1 MDVLEAVFLGLV
13 QGAGEFLPVSSSG
26 HLLLLEKLGVGEE
39 DLFFNICLHLG
50 TLLSVLVVMR
60 RSILALFRKGNGR
73 ALLMLAAACLPTVA
87 LALLFKYLAPSLIDG
102 AYLPLGFAVTSFLI
116 ILSEK
121 FSPAET
127 RCLSLKNSLMTG
139 VFQGVAVLP
148 GISRSGAT
156 IAALR
161 LSGVERSEAAE
172 FSFLLSLP
180 VIIGSALYEGTELAV
195 TGELASVAVL
205 PLLAG
210 ALAAFLSGCVAIRFF
225 LSHSSRGASRYAS
238 SSLWCA
244 NAPPSPSP
252 STPPPSPSYL
262 FSFCKARA
270 PSYARQTTTGALPLH
285 PARGIMPLDPVILYN
300 NYAPKVTASPVTLG
314 AFIEKH
320 GADTSKS
327 EQGENERAWRWF
339 RKKAE
344 RSEHPCIFTTRFG
357 GSPQSTTA
365 QRGHF
370 VGYFRVPAER
380 IFGGVNSGSP
390 QSTATQ

>member
-1 MDVLEAVFLGLV
+1 MDILEAVFLGLV

-73 ALLMLAAACLPTVA
+73 ALLMLAVACLPTAA

-127 RCLSLKNSLMTG
+127 RGLSLKNSLMTG
-139 VFQGVAVLP
+139 VFQGIAVLP

-225 LSHSSRGASRYAS
+225 LSLVRKR
-238 SSLWCA
+238 SSLPFA
-244 NAPPSPSP
+244 VYTAA
-252 STPPPSPSYL
+252 L
-262 FSFCKARA
+262 AVLSF
-270 PSYARQTTTGALPLH
+270 
-285 PARGIMPLDPVILYN
+285 
-300 NYAPKVTASPVTLG
+300 
-314 AFIEKH
+314 
-320 GADTSKS
+320 
-327 EQGENERAWRWF
+327 
-339 RKKAE
+339 
-344 RSEHPCIFTTRFG
+344 
-357 GSPQSTTA
+357 
-365 QRGHF
+365 F
-370 VGYFRVPAER
+370 VL
-380 IFGGVNSGSP
+380 
-390 QSTATQ
+390 